1 MDVFEDEPPSDA
13 EGLFAHPLSI
23 FGSHNGSN
31 TDDAVLLTSV
41 KSIKLLRSLLD
52 EGLYN
57 MQRTVIVTGSSGGI
71 GTKICEAF
79 KAENWTVIGIDKSNA
94 FKTHCDH
101 HHLRFGGSWDEKR

>member
-1 MDVFEDEPPSDA
+1 
-13 EGLFAHPLSI
+13 
-23 FGSHNGSN
+23 
-31 TDDAVLLTSV
+31 
-41 KSIKLLRSLLD
+41 
-52 EGLYN
+52 

-101 HHLRFGGSWDEKR
+101 HITLDLEDLGTKNDIFEEKHKNRGSPWQTQSDTLINNAGFRFVVISISLPQSFKKHLLLTFLLLFS